1 MFQALSW
8 QLAVSEIHSV
18 QYCLHPFFLRRRPAL
33 LQADIILITEMM
45 KTGCLT
51 VEPILH
57 ACQDLAQVGFPS
69 VTFLRL
75 YNLKSFQF
83 SQGNE
88 MRNARVIDWG
98 FPGGSGVK
106 NLPVNAGDAGSI
118 PGLGRSPGEGNGNP
132 LQYSCLRNA
141 MDRGAW
147 QAIVHG
153 VAKRWTRHRLN
164 NNNRIMDQ
172 DDRSMG

>member
-8 QLAVSEIHSV
+8 QLAVSETHSV
-18 QYCLHPFFLRRRPAL
+18 QCCLHPFFLRRWPAL
-33 LQADIILITEMM
+33 LQADLILITEMM

-57 ACQDLAQVGFPS
+57 ACQDSDQVGFPS

-75 YNLKSFQF
+75 CHLKSFQF

-98 FPGGSGVK
+98 FPGSPGVK

-118 PGLGRSPGEGNGNP
+118 PGLGRSPGEGMVTHSGI
-132 LQYSCLRNA
+132 L
-141 MDRGAW
+141 AW
-147 QAIVHG
+147 EVPWTEEPSGLHTVHG
-153 VAKRWTRHRLN
+153 VTKRWTRL
-164 NNNRIMDQ
+164 ID
-172 DDRSMG
+172 